1 MGDGDNRRILSHVS
15 HQLEARFPQSPLPS
29 AFSFDIFNSTAG
41 PGWYADARREI
52 IRNPDD

>member
-41 PGWYADARREI
+41 PGWYADARRDI